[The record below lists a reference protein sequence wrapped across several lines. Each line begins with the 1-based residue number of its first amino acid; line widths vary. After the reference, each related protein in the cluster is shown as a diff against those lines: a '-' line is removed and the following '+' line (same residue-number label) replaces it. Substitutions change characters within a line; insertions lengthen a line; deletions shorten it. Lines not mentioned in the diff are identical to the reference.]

1 MSLVLDIVCLLLLVG
16 GFAVGWSR
24 SPLSSGLT
32 LFSAAV
38 ALTGAFFLSVPA
50 GSWVSETLVA
60 PLVEQSAANE
70 LADMVSAPHLSS
82 GRETVAELPLS
93 DMARQNAAPFAR
105 LVGRYG
111 ADEAEVLSAADNG
124 SLAVLLAITSGIS
137 LAISRSAVFL
147 VICLLLMLLVRMLC
161 RRLVEQNLPPPSRKS
176 RWRKLVSALLG
187 ALTGLVLVYTLSAAL
202 GMFLPYAPADSLVF
216 PRSLMEQTDLCRYL
230 NLLNPFHG

>member
-70 LADMVSAPHLSS
+70 LADMVSAPIFHPDGRQWLS
-82 GRETVAELPLS
+82 
-93 DMARQNAAPFAR
+93 AA
-105 LVGRYG
+105 VRYG
-111 ADEAEVLSAADNG
+111 AAECRPFRSFGWPLR
-124 SLAVLLAITSGIS
+124 SG
-137 LAISRSAVFL
+137 
-147 VICLLLMLLVRMLC
+147 
-161 RRLVEQNLPPPSRKS
+161 
-176 RWRKLVSALLG
+176 
-187 ALTGLVLVYTLSAAL
+187 
-202 GMFLPYAPADSLVF
+202 
-216 PRSLMEQTDLCRYL
+216 
-230 NLLNPFHG
+230 